1 MPETV
6 AGLQDRRRSC
16 REGTDAA
23 MARRRVIVSAAMT
36 SARYCQAALVS
47 LLLFGAQVSHA
58 GGLAAPASP
67 TRSVPQNENI
77 NGMTVS
83 TSRGS
88 AEWGKDAIVGTI
100 AELKQLGVN
109 WTSIHPYARIGRDG
123 SVSWRRG
130 EGDAATAPTWLRR
143 PIEEAHRQGLKI
155 FIKPHL
161 GYWGS
166 FSWRGEIAFSSD
178 VEWHRFFDD
187 YRRWI
192 TAVARFSHDADAFAV
207 GTELDK
213 TVDHEA
219 AWRDVIRAVRAE
231 YAGPLTYAANW
242 TDYERIPFWDAL
254 DAIGVQAYFPVL
266 EDAGGA
272 ADLPPQQAFDAG
284 WSRIMQRMRT
294 FSERYGKTVV
304 FTELGYNRSARAP
317 YEPWAFE
324 VGGPNADELQRRC
337 MLAALQALEAE
348 PSVVGAFLW
357 KWFPGDARPR
367 DFEMSSAAMR
377 QVISR
382 YWNADS

>member
-1 MPETV
+1 M
-6 AGLQDRRRSC
+6 
-16 REGTDAA
+16 
-23 MARRRVIVSAAMT
+23 VSA
-36 SARYCQAALVS
+36 RCCQAGVIS
-47 LLLFGAQVSHA
+47 LLLVGVQASHA
-58 GGLAAPASP
+58 AGLTGTVGSPRLAS
-67 TRSVPQNENI
+67 QGENI

-109 WTSIHPYARIGRDG
+109 WISIHPYARIGRDG
-123 SVSWRRG
+123 SVSWRRN

-161 GYWGS
+161 GYWGN
-166 FSWRGEIAFSSD
+166 FSWRGEIAFHTD
-178 VEWHRFFDD
+178 AEWQRFFDE
-187 YRRWI
+187 YRLWVAAI
-192 TAVARFSHDADAFAV
+192 ARFSHDADAFAV

-213 TVDHEA
+213 TVGHEA
-219 AWRDVIRAVRAE
+219 DWREVIRAVRAE
-231 YAGPLTYAANW
+231 YDGPLTYAANW

-266 EDAGGA
+266 EGAGDDAG
-272 ADLPPQQAFDAG
+272 LPPQEAFDAG
-284 WSRIMQRMRT
+284 WRRIMKRMRT

-317 YEPWAFE
+317 YEPWDYE

-337 MLAALQALEAE
+337 MLAALEALQDE

-382 YWNADS
+382 YWSTDS